1 MSFPRFLYTHLAG
14 QRARVAVAIALTF
27 GLVSTDIL
35 TAFPLKFILDKVAH
49 HQDPAFPL
57 AGAVLDR
64 LDGLGGRD
72 ELLATEAHTQ
82 LAVIA
87 LAGAMFLVLSLLNA
101 LMTHLQLR
109 IAATTA
115 QNLGR
120 RLRTGVFAHLERL
133 PLDWHGRQRT
143 GDLVQRITG
152 NVADIEKLVTD
163 GLVDLLSGILTLV
176 GIVVVMALLSWQFT
190 VISMVIVPPLFV
202 IVLRYTLAIK
212 KAAKTTSK
220 AAGHVAEVASE
231 DLTAIAEVK
240 GFTLEQREEENFAR
254 HADRQC
260 AAGSRGGRLQSEF
273 SPLVLVLLAVG
284 NATLIT
290 IGGWIAA
297 GHGHRFGLGPLT
309 VPAGAVT
316 VGSLTVFLAYSKLL
330 YQPMKN
336 LSKLMNL
343 TSSAASGAER
353 LQEILDEIPE
363 MVEPVRAYR
372 GNERLRGEIT
382 LDGVV
387 FGYASGAPVLRDVD
401 LHVAAGRRIALV
413 GLSGSG
419 KTTLVKLI
427 PRFFEAWAGSV
438 RVDGIDVE
446 DYPLDVLRNNISLVL
461 QESVLFEG
469 TVRENIALGRP
480 DATDEEVAEAAR
492 KAHIHDTIAALP
504 GGYGAHVREGGKN
517 FSGGQRQRLAIA
529 RAILRDAP
537 ILILDEPTAS
547 LDVEAEAEVMRAL
560 QTLVRGR
567 TVLMISHRLS
577 TLGSVDEIVV
587 LDQGRIIEQ
596 GSYRELSRA
605 GGMFARLLEEQNRY
619 SAGVGRGQTGVH
631 TVVPPA
637 SPAVE
642 IGAPASWQR
651 LVGGPQHTAARASA
665 TTGPPPRHGLRTS
678 NSRNSEYYG
687 LLVSDHPTET
697 TTRS

>member
-1 MSFPRFLYTHLAG
+1 MSFPRFLFVNLGG
-14 QRARVAVAIALTF
+14 QRRRVTVAILMTF

-35 TAFPLKFILDKVAH
+35 SAFPLKFILDKVAH
-49 HQDPAFPL
+49 HQDPAIPF
-57 AGAVLDR
+57 ASVLLTPFDA
-64 LDGLGGRD
+64 LGGHD
-72 ELLATEAHTQ
+72 ELTATEVHTQ
-82 LAVIA
+82 LGVIA
-87 LAGAMFLVLSLLNA
+87 FAGIMFLVLSLLNA

-109 IAATTA
+109 IAASTA

-120 RLRTGVFAHLERL
+120 HLRTRVFAHLARL

-163 GLVDLLSGILTLV
+163 GLVDLLSGVLTLL
-176 GIVVVMALLSWQFT
+176 GIVVVMAMLSWQFT
-190 VISMVIVPPLFV
+190 VVSMVIAPPLFV

-212 KAAKTTSK
+212 AAAKRTSK
-220 AAGHVAEVASE
+220 AAGHVAEAASE
-231 DLTAIAEVK
+231 DLAAIAEVK
-240 GFTLEQREEENFAR
+240 GFALEAREEENFAEL
-254 HADRQC
+254 ADRQRM
-260 AAGSRGGRLQSEF
+260 AGSYGGRLQAEF
-273 SPLVLVLLAVG
+273 SPIVLVLLALG

-297 GHGHRFGLGPLT
+297 GHGHRFGLGVLT
-309 VPAGAVT
+309 VPEGAVT
-316 VGSLTVFLAYSKLL
+316 VGSLTVYLAYSKLL

-363 MVEPVRAYR
+363 MVEPVRTYR
-372 GNERLRGEIT
+372 GGERLRGEVT
-382 LDGVV
+382 FRDVV
-387 FGYASGAPVLRDVD
+387 FGYEGAEQVLKGVD
-401 LHVAAGRRIALV
+401 LHVPAGKRVALV

-427 PRFFEAWAGSV
+427 PRFFETWSGEV
-438 RVDGIDVE
+438 LVDGLDVE
-446 DYPLDVLRNNISLVL
+446 DYPLDVLRDNISLVL

-469 TVRENIALGRP
+469 TVRENIELGRP
-480 DATDEEVAEAAR
+480 DATDDEVADAAR
-492 KAHIHDTIAALP
+492 QAHIHDAILALP

-560 QTLVRGR
+560 QRLVRGR

-587 LDQGRIIEQ
+587 LDQGRIVEQ
-596 GSYRELSRA
+596 GTYAELRRA
-605 GGMFARLLEEQNRY
+605 GGVFARLLDEQNRFNAER
-619 SAGVGRGQTGVH
+619 SRTGTHAAVRPAAA
-631 TVVPPA
+631 TETRILQVPPA
-637 SPAVE
+637 
-642 IGAPASWQR
+642 WRR
-651 LVGGPQHTAARASA
+651 LVDGTHTDHAVKEGAR
-665 TTGPPPRHGLRTS
+665 
-678 NSRNSEYYG
+678 
-687 LLVSDHPTET
+687 
-697 TTRS
+697 

>member
-1 MSFPRFLYTHLAG
+1 MSFPRFLHTHLSG
-14 QRARVAVAIALTF
+14 QRLRVAVAILMTF
-27 GLVSTDIL
+27 GLVATDIL
-35 TAFPLKFILDKVAH
+35 VAFPLKFILDKIAH
-49 HQDPAFPL
+49 HQDPTFPF
-57 AGAVLDR
+57 AGLLLDR
-64 LDGLGGRD
+64 LDGLGGRE
-72 ELLATEAHTQ
+72 ELLPGEVHTQ

-87 LAGAMFLVLSLLNA
+87 LSGIMFLVLSALNA

-115 QNLGR
+115 QTLGR
-120 RLRTGVFAHLERL
+120 RLRTTVFAHCERL
-133 PLDWHGRQRT
+133 PLDWHARQRT

-176 GIVVVMALLSWQFT
+176 GILVVMALLSWQFT
-190 VISMVIVPPLFV
+190 LVTMVIVPPLFV
-202 IVLRYTLAIK
+202 IVMRYTLAIK
-212 KAAKTTSK
+212 AAAKRTSK
-220 AAGHVAEVASE
+220 AAGQVAEVASE

-240 GFTLEQREEENFAR
+240 GFTLEEREEQNFAR

-260 AAGSRGGRLQSEF
+260 AAGSSAGRLQAEF
-273 SPLVLVLLAVG
+273 SPLVLVLLAIG
-284 NATLIT
+284 NATLIS

-297 GHGHRFGLGPLT
+297 GHGHQLDLGLLT

-363 MVEPVRAYR
+363 MVEPVRVYR
-372 GNERLRGEIT
+372 GQDRLRGEVT
-382 LDGVV
+382 LRTVV
-387 FGYASGAPVLRDVD
+387 FGYEGGGPVLRGVD
-401 LHVAAGRRIALV
+401 LHVPAGRRIALV

-427 PRFFEAWAGSV
+427 PRFFAAWSGSV
-438 RVDGIDVE
+438 LVDGTDVE
-446 DYPLDVLRNNISLVL
+446 DYPLDVLRDNISLVL

-480 DATDEEVAEAAR
+480 QATDEEIAAAAR
-492 KAHIHDTIAALP
+492 KAHIHDTIMALP

-587 LDQGRIIEQ
+587 LDQGRIVEQ
-596 GSYRELSRA
+596 GSYAQLSRS
-605 GGMFARLLEEQNRY
+605 GGMFSRMLEEQNRF
-619 SAGVGRGQTGVH
+619 SAGLARGRTGVH
-631 TVVPPA
+631 TSVGTTLVPEAPA
-637 SPAVE
+637 
-642 IGAPASWQR
+642 APTASWQR
-651 LVGGPQHTAARASA
+651 LIGGAH
-665 TTGPPPRHGLRTS
+665 
-678 NSRNSEYYG
+678 
-687 LLVSDHPTET
+687 
-697 TTRS
+697 RSGGG

>member
-1 MSFPRFLYTHLAG
+1 MSFPRFLFVNLGG
-14 QRARVAVAIALTF
+14 QRRRVTVAILMTF

-35 TAFPLKFILDKVAH
+35 SAFPLKFILDKVAH
-49 HQDPAFPL
+49 HQDPAIPF
-57 AGAVLDR
+57 ASVLLTPFDA
-64 LDGLGGRD
+64 LGGHD
-72 ELLATEAHTQ
+72 ELTATEVHTQ
-82 LAVIA
+82 LGVIA
-87 LAGAMFLVLSLLNA
+87 FAGIMFLVLSLLNA

-109 IAATTA
+109 IAASTA

-120 RLRTGVFAHLERL
+120 HLRTRVFAHLARL

-163 GLVDLLSGILTLV
+163 GLVDLLSGVLTLL
-176 GIVVVMALLSWQFT
+176 GIVVVMAMLSWQFT
-190 VISMVIVPPLFV
+190 VVSMVIAPPLFV

-212 KAAKTTSK
+212 AAAKRTSK
-220 AAGHVAEVASE
+220 AAGHVAEAASE
-231 DLTAIAEVK
+231 DLAAIAEVK
-240 GFTLEQREEENFAR
+240 GFALEAREEENFAEL
-254 HADRQC
+254 ADRQRT
-260 AAGSRGGRLQSEF
+260 AGSHGGRLQAEF
-273 SPLVLVLLAVG
+273 SPIVLVLLALG

-297 GHGHRFGLGPLT
+297 GHGHRFGLGVLT
-309 VPAGAVT
+309 VPEGAVT
-316 VGSLTVFLAYSKLL
+316 VGSLTVYLAYSKLL

-363 MVEPVRAYR
+363 MVEPVRTYR
-372 GNERLRGEIT
+372 GGERLRGEVT
-382 LDGVV
+382 FRDVV
-387 FGYASGAPVLRDVD
+387 FGYEGAEQVLKGVD
-401 LHVAAGRRIALV
+401 LHVPAGKRVALV

-427 PRFFEAWAGSV
+427 PRFFETWSGEV
-438 RVDGIDVE
+438 LVDGLDVE
-446 DYPLDVLRNNISLVL
+446 DYPLDVLRDNISLVL

-480 DATDEEVAEAAR
+480 DATDDEVADAAR
-492 KAHIHDTIAALP
+492 QAHIHDAILALP

-560 QTLVRGR
+560 QRLVRGR

-587 LDQGRIIEQ
+587 LDQGRIVEQ
-596 GSYRELSRA
+596 GTYSELRRA
-605 GGMFARLLEEQNRY
+605 GGVFARLLDEQNRFDAER
-619 SAGVGRGQTGVH
+619 SRTGTHAAVRPAAA
-631 TVVPPA
+631 TETRILQVPPA
-637 SPAVE
+637 
-642 IGAPASWQR
+642 WRR
-651 LVGGPQHTAARASA
+651 LVDGTHTDHAVKEGAR
-665 TTGPPPRHGLRTS
+665 
-678 NSRNSEYYG
+678 
-687 LLVSDHPTET
+687 
-697 TTRS
+697 

>member
-1 MSFPRFLYTHLAG
+1 MSFPRFVYTNLHG
-14 QRARVAVAIALTF
+14 QRLRVALAIAMTF
-27 GLVSTDIL
+27 GLVATDIMV
-35 TAFPLKFILDKVAH
+35 AFPLKFILDKIAH
-49 HQDPAFPL
+49 HQDPALPL
-57 AGAVLDR
+57 AGFLLDR
-64 LDGLGGRD
+64 LDGIGGRD
-72 ELLATEAHTQ
+72 ELQPTEVHTQ
-82 LAVIA
+82 LSVIA
-87 LAGAMFLVLSLLNA
+87 FAGIMFLTLSALNA

-120 RLRTGVFAHLERL
+120 RLRTTVFAHLERL

-163 GLVDLLSGILTLV
+163 GLVDLLSGILTLI

-190 VISMVIVPPLFV
+190 VVSMVIAPPLFV
-202 IVLRYTLAIK
+202 IVVRYTLAIK
-212 KAAKTTSK
+212 AAAKRTAK

-240 GFTLEQREEENFAR
+240 GFTLEEREEQNFAE
-254 HADRQC
+254 HADRQR
-260 AAGSRGGRLQSEF
+260 AAGSRGGRLQAEF

-297 GHGHRFGLGPLT
+297 GHGHRFGLGFVT
-309 VPAGAVT
+309 VPEGAVT

-363 MVEPVRAYR
+363 MVEPVRTYR
-372 GNERLRGEIT
+372 GQDRLRGEIT
-382 LDGVV
+382 LRNVV
-387 FGYASGAPVLRDVD
+387 FGYDGGGPVLRGVD
-401 LHVAAGRRIALV
+401 LHVPAGRRIALV

-427 PRFFEAWAGSV
+427 PRFFEAWSGSV
-438 RVDGIDVE
+438 RIDGTDVE
-446 DYPLDVLRNNISLVL
+446 DYPLDLLRDNISLVL
-461 QESVLFEG
+461 QDSVLFEG

-480 DATDEEVAEAAR
+480 NATDEEIVAAAR
-492 KAHIHDTIAALP
+492 KAHIHDTVMAMQ
-504 GGYGAHVREGGKN
+504 GGYEARVREGGRN
-517 FSGGQRQRLAIA
+517 LSGGQRQRLAIA

-577 TLGSVDEIVV
+577 TLGNVDEIIV
-587 LDQGRIIEQ
+587 LDQGRIVEQ
-596 GSYRELSRA
+596 GTYGELSRA
-605 GGMFARLLEEQNRY
+605 GGMFGRLLEEQNRF
-619 SAGVGRGQTGVH
+619 SAGGLGRGRTGTH
-631 TVVPPA
+631 TLVPAASGTTAAPA
-637 SPAVE
+637 AV
-642 IGAPASWQR
+642 PTASWQR
-651 LVGGPQHTAARASA
+651 LVGGSRRSPAA
-665 TTGPPPRHGLRTS
+665 
-678 NSRNSEYYG
+678 
-687 LLVSDHPTET
+687 
-697 TTRS
+697 

>member
-1 MSFPRFLYTHLAG
+1 MSFPRFLITHLRG
-14 QRARVAVAIALTF
+14 QRLRVSVAVAMTF
-27 GLVSTDIL
+27 GLVATDIL
-35 TAFPLKFILDKVAH
+35 SAFPLKFILDKVAH
-49 HQDPAFPL
+49 HQDPTIPF
-57 AGAVLDR
+57 AGGLLGR
-64 LDGLGGRD
+64 LDSLGGRD
-72 ELLATEAHTQ
+72 ELLPAEVHTQ
-82 LAVIA
+82 MAVIVFS
-87 LAGAMFLVLSLLNA
+87 GAMFLVLSVLNA

-109 IAATTA
+109 IAASTA

-120 RLRTGVFAHLERL
+120 RLRTTVFAHLARL

-163 GLVDLLSGILTLV
+163 GLVDLLSGILTLI

-190 VISMVIVPPLFV
+190 VVSMVIAPPLFL
-202 IVLRYTLAIK
+202 IVVRYTLAIK
-212 KAAKTTSK
+212 AAAKRTAK
-220 AAGHVAEVASE
+220 AAGQVAEVASE

-240 GFTLEQREEENFAR
+240 GFTLEEREEANFAR
-254 HADRQC
+254 HADRQR
-260 AAGSRGGRLQSEF
+260 AAGARGGRLQSEF
-273 SPLVLVLLAVG
+273 SPLVLILLAVG

-290 IGGWIAA
+290 VGGWLAA
-297 GHGHRFGLGPLT
+297 GHGHRFTVGVLT
-309 VPAGAVT
+309 VPEGAVT

-363 MVEPVRAYR
+363 MIEPVRVYR
-372 GNERLRGEIT
+372 GGERLRGEVT
-382 LDGVV
+382 LRNVV
-387 FGYASGAPVLRDVD
+387 FGYEGGEQVLRGVD
-401 LHVAAGRRIALV
+401 LHVPAGRRVALV

-427 PRFFEAWAGSV
+427 PRFFEAWAGEV
-438 RVDGIDVE
+438 LVDGVDVE
-446 DYPLDVLRNNISLVL
+446 DYPLDLLRENISLVL

-480 DATDEEVAEAAR
+480 DATDEEVAAAAR
-492 KAHIHDTIAALP
+492 KAHIHDTILGLT
-504 GGYGAHVREGGKN
+504 GGYEARVREGGKN

-587 LDQGRIIEQ
+587 LDRGRIVEQ
-596 GSYRELSRA
+596 GTYAELSRA
-605 GGMFARLLEEQNRY
+605 GGAFARMLEEQNRF
-619 SAGVGRGQTGVH
+619 SAGVGRDRTGTH
-631 TVVPPA
+631 TVVRPAAAGETRILPVPPA
-637 SPAVE
+637 WRRLIDGGSTDQALQE
-642 IGAPASWQR
+642 GA
-651 LVGGPQHTAARASA
+651 G
-665 TTGPPPRHGLRTS
+665 
-678 NSRNSEYYG
+678 
-687 LLVSDHPTET
+687 
-697 TTRS
+697 

>member
-1 MSFPRFLYTHLAG
+1 MSFPRFLFVNLGG
-14 QRARVAVAIALTF
+14 QRRRVTVAILMTF

-35 TAFPLKFILDKVAH
+35 SAFPLKFILDKVAH
-49 HQDPAFPL
+49 HQDPAIPF
-57 AGAVLDR
+57 AGVLLTPFDA
-64 LDGLGGRD
+64 LGGHD
-72 ELLATEAHTQ
+72 ELTATEVHTQ
-82 LAVIA
+82 LGVIA
-87 LAGAMFLVLSLLNA
+87 FAGIMFLVLSLLNA

-109 IAATTA
+109 IAASTA

-120 RLRTGVFAHLERL
+120 HLRTRVFAHLARL

-163 GLVDLLSGILTLV
+163 GLVDLLSGVLTLL
-176 GIVVVMALLSWQFT
+176 GIVVVMAMLSWQFT
-190 VISMVIVPPLFV
+190 VVSMVIAPPLFV

-212 KAAKTTSK
+212 KAAKRTSK
-220 AAGHVAEVASE
+220 AAGHVAEAASE
-231 DLTAIAEVK
+231 DLAAIAEVK
-240 GFTLEQREEENFAR
+240 GFALEAREEENFAEL
-254 HADRQC
+254 ADRQRT
-260 AAGSRGGRLQSEF
+260 AGSHAGRLQAEF
-273 SPLVLVLLAVG
+273 SPIVLVLLALG

-297 GHGHRFGLGPLT
+297 GHGHRFGLGVLT
-309 VPAGAVT
+309 VPEGAVT
-316 VGSLTVFLAYSKLL
+316 VGSLTVYLAYSKLL

-363 MVEPVRAYR
+363 MVEPVRTYR
-372 GNERLRGEIT
+372 GDERLRGEVT
-382 LDGVV
+382 FRDVV
-387 FGYASGAPVLRDVD
+387 FGYEGAEQVLKGVD
-401 LHVAAGRRIALV
+401 LHVPAGKKVALV

-427 PRFFEAWAGSV
+427 PRFFETWSGEV
-438 RVDGIDVE
+438 LVDGLDVE
-446 DYPLDVLRNNISLVL
+446 DYPLDVLRDNISLVL
-461 QESVLFEG
+461 QDSVLFEG

-480 DATDEEVAEAAR
+480 DATDDEVADAAR
-492 KAHIHDTIAALP
+492 QAHIHDAIMALP

-560 QTLVRGR
+560 QRLVRGR

-587 LDQGRIIEQ
+587 LDQGRIVEQ
-596 GSYRELSRA
+596 GTYSELRRA
-605 GGMFARLLEEQNRY
+605 GGVFARLLDEQNRFNAER
-619 SAGVGRGQTGVH
+619 SRTGTYAAVRPAAA
-631 TVVPPA
+631 TETRILQVPPA
-637 SPAVE
+637 
-642 IGAPASWQR
+642 WRR
-651 LVGGPQHTAARASA
+651 LVDGTHTDHAVKKGAR
-665 TTGPPPRHGLRTS
+665 
-678 NSRNSEYYG
+678 
-687 LLVSDHPTET
+687 
-697 TTRS
+697 

>member
-1 MSFPRFLYTHLAG
+1 MSFPRFLFENLRG
-14 QRARVAVAIALTF
+14 QRVRVGVAIAMTF
-27 GLVSTDIL
+27 GLVGTDIL
-35 TAFPLKFILDKVAH
+35 SAFPLKFILDKVAH
-49 HQDPAFPL
+49 HQDPVLPF
-57 AGAVLDR
+57 AGAILGPLDA
-64 LDGLGGRD
+64 LGGRD
-72 ELLATEAHTQ
+72 ELQPTEVHTQ
-82 LAVIA
+82 MAVIA
-87 LAGAMFLVLSLLNA
+87 FAGIMFLTLSVLNA

-109 IAATTA
+109 IAASTA

-120 RLRTGVFAHLERL
+120 HLRTTVFAHLERL

-163 GLVDLLSGILTLV
+163 GLVDLLSGILTLL

-190 VISMVIVPPLFV
+190 VVSMVIAPPLFV
-202 IVLRYTLAIK
+202 IVVRYTLAIK
-212 KAAKTTSK
+212 RAAKRTSK

-240 GFTLEQREEENFAR
+240 GFALEEREEENFAR
-254 HADRQC
+254 VADDQR
-260 AAGSRGGRLQSEF
+260 AAGSRAGRLQAEF
-273 SPLVLVLLAVG
+273 SPIVLVLLAVG
-284 NATLIT
+284 NAVLIT

-297 GHGHRFGLGPLT
+297 GHGHRFGLGVLT
-309 VPAGAVT
+309 VPEGAVT

-343 TSSAASGAER
+343 TSSAASGADR

-363 MVEPVRAYR
+363 MVEPVRVYR
-372 GNERLRGEIT
+372 GGERLRGEVT
-382 LDGVV
+382 LRDVV
-387 FGYASGAPVLRDVD
+387 FGYEGGEQVLSGVD
-401 LHVAAGRRIALV
+401 LHVPAGKRVALV

-427 PRFFEAWAGSV
+427 PRFFEAWSGSV
-438 RVDGIDVE
+438 LVDGVDVD
-446 DYPLDVLRNNISLVL
+446 DYPLDVLRDNISLVL
-461 QESVLFEG
+461 QDSVLFEG

-480 DATDEEVAEAAR
+480 GATDEEVVAAAR
-492 KAHIHDTIAALP
+492 KAHIHDTIMALP
-504 GGYGAHVREGGKN
+504 GGYGAHVREGGRN

-587 LDQGRIIEQ
+587 LERGRIVEQ
-596 GSYRELSRA
+596 GTYAELSRR
-605 GGMFARLLEEQNRY
+605 GGVFARMLEEQNRF
-619 SAGVGRGQTGVH
+619 SAGVGRDRTGVH
-631 TVVPPA
+631 TAVRPAATAETRILQVPPA
-637 SPAVE
+637 WRRLVDGTHTDHAVE
-642 IGAPASWQR
+642 EGAR
-651 LVGGPQHTAARASA
+651 
-665 TTGPPPRHGLRTS
+665 
-678 NSRNSEYYG
+678 
-687 LLVSDHPTET
+687 
-697 TTRS
+697 